1 MLVVDCLQEKDDS
14 AFPYLWNVPVIRIDT
29 SLSKRAGQ
37 VVSTLLDEVFKDY
50 LWLGRA
56 RVVRGHTAQRAGLRP
71 ERVA

>member
-1 MLVVDCLQEKDDS
+1 M
-14 AFPYLWNVPVIRIDT
+14 IRIDT